1 MMNSSL
7 IALIVSV
14 AGSGIEYPET
24 PRVDHVDVLHGT
36 TVADPYRWLEED
48 VRADRAVSDWV
59 DAQNVVTNGYLSS
72 IPQRDAIRN
81 RLGEL
86 WNYEKIR
93 TPYRVGDRIYFSAN
107 SGLQNQDVLYSR
119 RSLDDEAVEVVLDP
133 NTWSEDGTVAL
144 GGTSFSPDGRYLAYA
159 VADAGSDWKT
169 WRIRDLSTG
178 VDLPDRIRWSKFTT
192 PAWMPD
198 GSAFY
203 YGRYDAPDGDA
214 YVGRNEFM
222 KLYRHV
228 PGTPQSRDT
237 LVLEDTQNP
246 RWSWSPSVTEDGR
259 WLVVTVW
266 RGSGPPNIVKALDL
280 TRPDAGFV
288 DVVPE
293 WTDEYDYVG
302 SSGDRLFF
310 MTDNEAPRKRLVSVD
325 LGDPSQPVWNEV
337 IPEQEATLKSVQHVG
352 GELIAN
358 MMQDA
363 TTRLV
368 RWSEDG
374 DRTGS
379 IELPGLGTASA
390 SGGRRG
396 HRDTFYSFS
405 SFTTPPTVY
414 RFDLDRGTSTR
425 IDGSRIDVDLSEYT
439 VEQVFYASK
448 DGTRVPMFL
457 VRRVDMPRDGNNPT
471 LLYGYGG
478 FDISLTPYFSP
489 VRLAWLEMGGLLA
502 IPNLRGGGEYG
513 RAWHQAGTK
522 TRKQNVFDDFIAAA
536 EWLVDTG
543 WTRPAC
549 LAIQGGSNGGL
560 LVGACMTQRP
570 DLFGASLP
578 AVGVLDMLRFH
589 LFTIGAAWQG
599 DSGDVEREDEFRA
612 LLAYSPYHNLQP
624 GTAYPATMVTTGD
637 TDDRVV
643 PGHSFKYAA
652 ALQHAHAGEAPVLI
666 RISRRAGHGAGKP
679 TTMRIDET
687 ADIFAFLFNELDC
700 TPVVP
705 PASE

>member
-1 MMNSSL
+1 MLLNSIMA
-7 IALIVSV
+7 IAVL
-14 AGSGIEYPET
+14 AAPNGLDYPET
-24 PRVDHVDVLHGT
+24 RRVDQVDVLHGT
-36 TVADPYRWLEED
+36 EVADPYRWLEGD
-48 VRADRAVSDWV
+48 VRADREVSDWV
-59 DAQNVVTNGYLSS
+59 DAQNVVTQGYLSS
-72 IPQRDAIRN
+72 IPQRDAIRG

-93 TPYRVGDRIYFSAN
+93 TPYRIGDRIYFSAN
-107 SGLQNQDVLYSR
+107 SGLQNQDVLYA
-119 RSLDDEAVEVVLDP
+119 RSGLESDEVEVVLDP
-133 NTWSEDGTVAL
+133 NTWSDDGTVAL

-178 VDLPDRIRWSKFTT
+178 VDLPDRIKWSKFTT

-198 GSAFY
+198 GSAFF
-203 YGRYDAPDGDA
+203 YGRYDAPADGA
-214 YVGRNEFM
+214 YVGRNEYM

-237 LVLEDTQNP
+237 LVLEDADNP

-259 WLVVTVW
+259 WLAVSVW

-280 TRPDAGFV
+280 TDSNAAFV
-288 DVVPE
+288 DIVPE
-293 WTDEYDYVG
+293 WTDEYDFIG
-302 SSGDRLFF
+302 SNGDRLFY
-310 MTDNEAPRKRLVSVD
+310 MTDQGAPRKRVVAVD
-325 LGDPSQPVWNEV
+325 LADPSNPVWTEV
-337 IPEQEATLKSVQHVG
+337 IPEQESTLKSVQHVG

-358 MMQDA
+358 TMQDA

-374 DRTGS
+374 TRIGEID
-379 IELPGLGTASA
+379 LPGLGSASA
-390 SGGRRG
+390 SGGKRG
-396 HRDTFYSFS
+396 HSDTFYSFS

-414 RFDLDRGTSTR
+414 RFDLETGRSTR
-425 IDGSRIDVDLSEYT
+425 VDGSQLDVDFSRYV
-439 VEQVFYASK
+439 VEQIFYTSK

-457 VRRVDMPRDGNNPT
+457 IRHVDMPRNGSNPT

-489 VRLAWLEMGGLLA
+489 ARLAWLEMGGLLA

-522 TRKQNVFDDFIAAA
+522 TNKQNVFDDFIAAA
-536 EWLVDTG
+536 EWLIDQQ
-543 WTRPAC
+543 WTKPEC

-570 DLFGASLP
+570 DLFGACLP

-599 DSGDVEREDEFRA
+599 DYGDVEKEEEFKA
-612 LLAYSPYHNLQP
+612 LYAYSPYHNLAA
-624 GTAYPATMVTTGD
+624 GTSYPATMVTTGD

-652 ALQHAHAGEAPVLI
+652 ALQHAHGGDAPVLI
-666 RISRRAGHGAGKP
+666 RINRRAGHGAGKP

-700 TPVVP
+700 TPRL
-705 PASE
+705 PAGP